1 MSGSTKKHGI
11 LVAVDGS
18 PESDAAVSWAAHQV
32 EMRDVHGV
40 GHCASRPISTLT
52 IGWRDDIAASASF
65 TESASGRLVSIR
77 WPSVEPSACS
87 ANSAAI

>member
-18 PESDAAVSWAAHQV
+18 PESDAAVSWAAHEV

-40 GHCASRPISTLT
+40 GHCASLSRFDF
-52 IGWRDDIAASASF
+52 DDWMARRHSCSAAL
-65 TESASGRLVSIR
+65 TESARG
-77 WPSVEPSACS
+77 
-87 ANSAAI
+87 